1 MVHTKVRLKYYAQFW
16 LAQRCRHKDVG
27 ARLRNMHAWIIFNEN
42 FMKKYIFK
50 TKNKICTE
58 RKFIELAISQGILF
72 ICQLTEFLVISEIK

>member
-1 MVHTKVRLKYYAQFW
+1 MVHTKVRLKYYARFW

-50 TKNKICTE
+50 TKNKICIE
-58 RKFIELAISQGILF
+58 RKSIKISQLPGHTFYPSANRILGNF
-72 ICQLTEFLVISEIK
+72 GD